1 MYGMAQEKPN
11 VGYSVPMYS
20 CASANR
26 AIIKTVQFS
35 FNTSKSLDG
44 LNIDNIEPKKYSD
57 NSQHP
62 LWAFE
67 SSAESDDPQWD
78 VESWDPLW
86 GIVEKEDSTFT
97 NLTYKRSSELWLT
110 GSTKLA
116 KFSFAG
122 FNLAAITVPRSLLYY
137 TYEVH
142 SRTSSSL
149 STDILRDYSG
159 KDNIE
164 LDNMWKN
171 LTKTPEGTER
181 MINLVWTDIAANAL
195 YGSRGMLPVSLPPN
209 LAKRAEGDE
218 ESESETK
225 FPVYVRVRRTRYR
238 YAYAIPAFI
247 VLGIFVETLVASL
260 VALIL
265 GRGTIGRMR
274 LYLARLSSG
283 RVMTAFLAKEAPA
296 EGRDG
301 TVAGSVS
308 TSRWLEKD
316 GRMVVDVSRRRPHL
330 VRFEDENEAE
340 TTVVESGK

>member
-1 MYGMAQEKPN
+1 MYGMAQKKPN
-11 VGYSVPMYS
+11 VGYSIPMYS

-26 AIIKTVQFS
+26 AIIKTVRFS

-44 LNIDNIEPKKYSD
+44 LSIDNIEPKKYSD
-57 NSQHP
+57 SFQHP

-78 VESWDPLW
+78 LKNWSPLW

-97 NLTYKRSSELWLT
+97 NLSYKRSSELWLT
-110 GSTKLA
+110 GSTNLA
-116 KFSFAG
+116 RLSFAG
-122 FNLAAITVPRSLLYY
+122 FNLAAVTVPRSLLYH

-142 SRTSSSL
+142 SQYLSSS
-149 STDILRDYSG
+149 SNDILADYSG
-159 KDNIE
+159 KENIE
-164 LDNMWKN
+164 LYNMWKD
-171 LTKTPEGTER
+171 LTKTPEGTAR

-209 LAKRAEGDE
+209 LAKRAEGGK
-218 ESESETK
+218 ESGSETE
-225 FPVYVRVRRTRYR
+225 FPVYVRARSTRYR
-238 YAYAIPAFI
+238 YVYAIPAFI
-247 VLGIFVETLVASL
+247 VLGIVVAALVGSL

-265 GRGTIGRMR
+265 GLGTIGRTR

-283 RVMTAFLAKEAPA
+283 RVMAAFLAKEEPV

-301 TVAGSVS
+301 TVAESVS
-308 TSRWLEKD
+308 TPRWLKND

-330 VRFEDENEAE
+330 LGLEGENEAA

>member
-1 MYGMAQEKPN
+1 
-11 VGYSVPMYS
+11 MYS

-26 AIIKTVQFS
+26 AIIKTVRFS

-44 LNIDNIEPKKYSD
+44 LSIDNIEPKKYSG
-57 NSQHP
+57 SFQHP

-78 VESWDPLW
+78 LENWDPLW

-97 NLTYKRSSELWLT
+97 NLSYKRSSELWLT

-116 KFSFAG
+116 SLSFAG
-122 FNLAAITVPRSLLYY
+122 FNLAAVTVPRRLLYH

-142 SRTSSSL
+142 SWALSSTR
-149 STDILRDYSG
+149 STDILADYSG
-159 KDNIE
+159 KENIE
-164 LDNMWKN
+164 LHNMWKH
-171 LTKTPEGTER
+171 LTKTPEGTGR

-195 YGSRGMLPVSLPPN
+195 YGSRGMLPVSPPPN
-209 LAKRAEGDE
+209 LAKRAEGDKGSGSGTE
-218 ESESETK
+218 

-247 VLGIFVETLVASL
+247 VLGIVMVILVGSL

-265 GRGTIGRMR
+265 SRGTIGRMR

-283 RVMTAFLAKEAPA
+283 RVMTAFLAKEEAI
-296 EGRDG
+296 EGGDG
-301 TVAGSVS
+301 TVAGLVS
-308 TSRWLEKD
+308 TSRWLKKD
-316 GRMVVDVSRRRPHL
+316 GRMMVDVSRRRPHSL
-330 VRFEDENEAE
+330 GLEGENEAE
-340 TTVVESGK
+340 TTVVESAK